1 MSATFDLI
9 LRQRERLS
17 PTVSRFIFERTDGAP
32 LPHAAGQFL
41 QLTFDDGQGGQVRRS
56 YSLAGVAD
64 GAGPAPVEL
73 VIADVPGGIGSTALN
88 ALAIGGRV
96 AASGPLGRFTL
107 QASDAPAR
115 HVFLATG
122 TGVAP
127 FRAML
132 AQLSPALGEGR
143 VQMALLQGARTRAD
157 LLFAGEFLALAERL
171 PGFQYI
177 PCLSRETPADL
188 PEVRS
193 GYVQDQLAGLSLD
206 PTRDLAWLCG
216 NPGMVDAGFA
226 ALRAAG
232 FGMARLR
239 REKYLPG

>member
-1 MSATFDLI
+1 MSASFDLI
-9 LRQRERLS
+9 LRKRERLS
-17 PTVSRFIFERTDGAP
+17 PSVSRFTFERADGAA

-64 GAGPAPVEL
+64 GAGPAPIEL

-88 ALAIGGRV
+88 ALAIGAV
-96 AASGPLGRFTL
+96 VPANGPLGRFTL
-107 QASDAPAR
+107 QPNDAPAR

-132 AQLSPALGEGR
+132 AQLLAALEEGR
-143 VQMALLQGARTRAD
+143 VQVVLLQGARTHAD
-157 LLFAGEFLALAERL
+157 LLFAREFLALAERCA
-171 PGFQYI
+171 GFQYI
-177 PCLSRETPADL
+177 PCRSRDDASNL
-188 PEVRS
+188 PQART

-206 PTRDLAWLCG
+206 PATDLAWLCG